1 MKAIMYHYVR
11 PYNPRLPILK
21 HLHIDDFCKQLDYFQ
36 ENYHFID
43 KQDFLSYFETA
54 NSKQQTANSGII
66 LTFDDG
72 LSCHYDYVFPEL
84 KKRGLWGIFYVP
96 TGVHQTNKLLDVH
109 RTHILLASCSEKSVF
124 DVLNQKITDDILM
137 DANRSEFQK
146 ETYKMQLDSDYAK
159 MVKRILNYY
168 IDYQFREKILDELID
183 EFGLQDVCQVNEF
196 YINDQQ
202 MQEMKDGG
210 MIIGSH
216 SVNHPVMSKLSYD
229 EQKIEIRQSFVR
241 LNDYIDIC
249 SKTFCYPYGGKHSY
263 TEETVQIL
271 NQEQCIFSF
280 DVNSRDITVQD
291 IKNNPQT
298 LPRYDC
304 NEFPYGQVR
313 K

>member
-1 MKAIMYHYVR
+1 MYHYVR
-11 PYNPRLPILK
+11 PYDERLSNLK

-36 ENYHFID
+36 ENFGFVN
-43 KQDFLSYFETA
+43 KQDFLSYFKA
-54 NSKQQTANSGII
+54 DDNMLKKSQIDNGVI

-72 LSCHYDYVFPEL
+72 LSCHYDYVYPEL

-96 TGVHQTNKLLDVH
+96 TEVYQTNKVLDVH
-109 RTHILLASCSEKSVF
+109 RTHILLASCNDKDIF
-124 DVLNQKITDDILM
+124 DVLKQKITDDILV
-137 DANRSEFQK
+137 DANHSEFQR
-146 ETYKMQLDSDYAK
+146 ETYKMQIDSDYTK

-183 EFGLQDVCQVNEF
+183 EFELQDLCQVNKF
-196 YINDQQ
+196 YVNDQQ
-202 MQEMKDGG
+202 MQKMKDGG

-216 SVNHPVMSKLSYD
+216 SVSHPVMSKLSFD
-229 EQKIEIRQSFVR
+229 EQKIEIQQSFAR
-241 LNDYIDIC
+241 LNDYIDVS

-263 TEETVQIL
+263 TDETVQIL

-280 DVNSRDITVQD
+280 DVNSRDIAIQD
-291 IKNNPQT
+291 IVNCPQT

-313 K
+313 Q